1 MQPTARAVPGAAADA
16 QRYAGRAM
24 NTENLTQWTSLRF
37 DYYLAGRTL
46 LFTNQ
51 MQSGVLMLGY
61 AIEAHFKHLISSDRT
76 IERKYSSGHDFSG
89 AFNVLRNAGYLQDV
103 HVSSDLLDFIEDNF
117 DRRYPSQTS
126 RTIKR
131 ANSRGRAV
139 SMAPDVIIPYDDF
152 ILQLDMSLT
161 NVFGT
166 PEASVLMRGLQ
177 NIDCTGGHFFF
188 HCNYAAVARLDTG
201 LDLCEQHLEL
211 LKQREPGIY
220 QINLDAHR
228 TRKKLLEDR
237 EELLNS
243 SKSSMRIR
251 PHGGFDAALKAAAS
265 FVYPGKMVRL
275 NDGTKIHVSKY

>member
-1 MQPTARAVPGAAADA
+1 
-16 QRYAGRAM
+16 M
-24 NTENLTQWTSLRF
+24 NTENLTQWTNLRF
-37 DYYLAGRTL
+37 DYYWAGRTL

-61 AIEAHFKHLISSDRT
+61 AIEAHFKHLISADGT
-76 IERKYSSGHDFSG
+76 IARKYSFGHNFSE
-89 AFNVLRNAGYLQDV
+89 AFNVLRNAGYFQDV
-103 HVSSDLLDFIEDNF
+103 HVSSDLLDFVEDNF

-131 ANSRGRAV
+131 ANSRGRPV

-166 PEASVLMRGLQ
+166 PEASVLMRGIQ
-177 NIDCTGGHFFF
+177 VIGCAGGHFFF

-201 LDLCEQHLEL
+201 LNLCEQHLEL
-211 LKQREPGIY
+211 LKQRQPGIY
-220 QINLDAHR
+220 QINLDDYQ
-228 TRKKLLEDR
+228 TRRKLLEDR

-243 SKSSMRIR
+243 SKTNIR
-251 PHGGFDAALKAAAS
+251 VIPHGGFDAALKAAAS
-265 FVYPGKMVRL
+265 FVYPGKIVRL
-275 NDGTKIHVSKY
+275 NDGTEIHVAEY